1 MKNPNPRTAATRI
14 KKLSRLRPRLA
25 VVLGSGFHHVLS
37 ELETDGQLPYSRVP
51 GFPPVGVSGHAGHML
66 IGRLGGT
73 PVMMLSGRA
82 HYYEGHS
89 MERVTFAVRTLSAYG
104 IEDLLLTNAA
114 GGVNRR
120 FRPGDF
126 MAVTDHINLMGAN
139 PLRGDGWPGLPRFV
153 DQTRVYDESLQEL
166 LRRAAH
172 HRGLGLRA

>member
-1 MKNPNPRTAATRI
+1 MKNPDPRTAATRL

-25 VVLGSGFHHVLS
+25 MVLGSGFHHVLS
-37 ELETDGQLPYSRVP
+37 ELEADGQLPYSQVP
-51 GFPPVGVSGHAGHML
+51 GFPPVGVSGHAGQLL
-66 IGRLGGT
+66 IGSLGGT

-89 MERVTFAVRTLSAYG
+89 MDRVTFAVRTLSAYG

-139 PLRGDGWPGLPRFV
+139 PLRGDAWPGLPRFV
-153 DQTRVYDESLQEL
+153 DQTRVY
-166 LRRAAH
+166 
-172 HRGLGLRA
+172 